1 LQQAFERYFIA
12 ITTLVKNGPRT
23 VSAGEL
29 ETLCQLAAQ
38 RLSLLYAPA
47 APEFFDKTLFR
58 GFISKLRELDLV
70 RVGEN
75 GKLDFDD
82 RLNLWEKDAKLVLS
96 RELRAT
102 IMKISPE
109 GVSKVAEAVPPAAE

>member
-1 LQQAFERYFIA
+1 MLFR
-12 ITTLVKNGPRT
+12 
-23 VSAGEL
+23 S
-29 ETLCQLAAQ
+29 
-38 RLSLLYAPA
+38 
-47 APEFFDKTLFR
+47 LFR
-58 GFISKLRELDLV
+58 GFIAKLRELDLV

-75 GKLDFDD
+75 GKLDFDE

-109 GVSKVAEAVPPAAE
+109 VVSKVVAEVAPPAVSD